1 MCMPKQRSGIGVPVQ
16 TKIKIL
22 RLMLLYCSPVLVF
35 SGLATLAI
43 SALLLLVGKEI
54 LVDFFFMITILRY
67 AIVAAVTLLFRLTSS
82 RAQECFYINLGQ
94 HPSRL
99 LKLALGLD
107 SVIYITLC
115 MTIIFIRHAVV
126 S

>member
-1 MCMPKQRSGIGVPVQ
+1 MPNQRSGLGVLVQ

-22 RLMLLYCSPVLVF
+22 HLMLLYCSPVLVF
-35 SGLATLAI
+35 SGLVTLAI

-54 LVDFFFMITILRY
+54 LVDLFFMVTILRY

-82 RAQECFYINLGQ
+82 KAQECFYINLGQ
-94 HPSRL
+94 HPSKL

-115 MTIIFIRHAVV
+115 LTIIFIRYAIA
-126 S
+126 

>member
-1 MCMPKQRSGIGVPVQ
+1 MCMSNQRSGIEVPVQ

>member
-1 MCMPKQRSGIGVPVQ
+1 MSNQRSGIEVPVQ

-43 SALLLLVGKEI
+43 SALLLLVDKEI

>member
-1 MCMPKQRSGIGVPVQ
+1 MCMPNQRSGLGVLVQ

-115 MTIIFIRHAVV
+115 TTIIFIRHAVV

>member
-1 MCMPKQRSGIGVPVQ
+1 MCIPNQRGGSSEPAK

-22 RLMLLYCSPVLVF
+22 RLMLLYCSPVLIF
-35 SGLATLAI
+35 SGLVTIAI

-54 LVDFFFMITILRY
+54 LVDLFFMVTILRY

-82 RAQECFYINLGQ
+82 KSQECFYINLGQ
-94 HPSRL
+94 HPSKL

-115 MTIIFIRHAVV
+115 LTIIFIRYAIA
-126 S
+126 

>member
-1 MCMPKQRSGIGVPVQ
+1 MCMSNQRSGIRVPVQ

-22 RLMLLYCSPVLVF
+22 RLMLIYCSPVLVF

>member
-1 MCMPKQRSGIGVPVQ
+1 MCMPNQRSGLGVLVQ

-22 RLMLLYCSPVLVF
+22 HLMLLYCSPVLVF
-35 SGLATLAI
+35 SGLVTLAI

-54 LVDFFFMITILRY
+54 LVDLFFMVTILRY

-82 RAQECFYINLGQ
+82 KAQECFYINLGQ
-94 HPSRL
+94 HPSKL

-115 MTIIFIRHAVV
+115 LTIIFIRYAIA
-126 S
+126 